1 MKVDIISIVKE
12 IFAKIGDAREV
23 NIGLKLA
30 QRLAKTQAN
39 ENEQAEPE
47 IKKKTKIRKCP
58 WTQKLK
64 EKN

>member
-47 IKKKTKIRKCP
+47 IKKK
-58 WTQKLK
+58 
-64 EKN
+64 N